1 MMRRQATWRPG
12 FVFLF
17 LILQALIAGGASAQR
32 PGPPPHGPGGP
43 RGPGHPPPLEHV
55 LERHADRLGLDAETR
70 AEIDRLVSAARP
82 ESDAL
87 RDQLRALQDEM
98 RALLS
103 RDVPDEE
110 AVMTQAER
118 IGDVETAMQKKQL
131 RSMLR
136 IRALL
141 TPEQRAEL
149 VRIHEERE
157 LGGRHERRGP
167 RPRSDPPR

>member
-1 MMRRQATWRPG
+1 MRRQATWQT
-12 FVFLF
+12 FLF
-17 LILQALIAGGASAQR
+17 LILILQALMAAGASAQR

-55 LERHADRLGLDAETR
+55 LERHADQLGLDAETR

-87 RDQLRALQDEM
+87 REQLRALHDEM
-98 RALLS
+98 RTLLS
-103 RDVPDEE
+103 RDVPNEE
-110 AVMTQAER
+110 TVMNQAER
-118 IGDVETAMQKKQL
+118 IGNAETALQKNQL
-131 RSMLR
+131 RGMLH

-149 VRIHEERE
+149 VRIHEERQ
-157 LGGRHERRGP
+157 LRRGHQRRGP
-167 RPRSDPPR
+167 PPHSDPPG